1 MNHETLQNGARRGGG
16 HRDPQSARQ
25 GQRPVGSHVEELRAA
40 MRWADE
46 TDAVRVVIL
55 RGAGR
60 HFTAGIDLA
69 MLAGIER
76 EIQDDCP
83 ARSRGSCA
91 GSSSISRIA

>member
-1 MNHETLQNGARRGGG
+1 MNHETLQTELDGAVATVTLNRP
-16 HRDPQSARQ
+16 DKANALSAAMWQ
-25 GQRPVGSHVEELRAA
+25 ELRAA

-76 EIQDDCP
+76 
-83 ARSRGSCA
+83 RSRTTARRAVGKSCA